1 MLIIENLRIKD
12 DMSNSEKCIADF
24 ILEIGIKIDKYSTRN
39 LAESTYTSPATVIRF
54 CKKLGFSG
62 FDEFKESFI
71 KEINYLN
78 QQSGK
83 IDVNFPFSKDD
94 TLMKAANNIS
104 HLYMDTIQDTMS
116 LVDYDSLQ
124 KAITIIKYSDCISI
138 FSAGTLLNQAESF
151 KEKMM
156 KIGKR
161 VSISNNLNYQLYEV
175 ECLTSRDIAIIIS
188 YSGETEKIIEI
199 ARECKK
205 RSIQIITITSFG
217 ENTLSQYASCKLVL
231 STKESLFQNLGDFST
246 HISLNLILDILYSSY
261 FLLNY
266 DENYNKKLEKTKKL
280 EYKRYSKNTLLMNRD
295 VE

>member
-205 RSIQIITITSFG
+205 RSIQIIAITSFG